1 MRHAIAAHRLGEI
14 AATGHSDIAAK
25 SPPDGYTLLLVAV
38 ATYTIN
44 ANLYPKLP
52 YDARKDLTP
61 VSILAGAPYIL
72 TVHPSLPVKSL
83 KELVALAK
91 ARPNDLNYG
100 SGGTGTG
107 PQMAMELLK
116 LKTGMRITHIP
127 YKGTGPALT
136 ESLAGQVQVGLFNMI
151 AALPVV
157 QSGKLR
163 ALAVSGAKRSPAL
176 PAVPTLDEANTAD
189 LREMARRRLP
199 KGLFEFM
206 DRGNDDEVAMR
217 DNRIALERI
226 KLKPRVLVDV
236 SKRSQEISL
245 FGKKQQMPVIVAPT
259 GSTGLAWYEGEIA
272 LARAAA
278 AHGIPFTLAAGSM
291 TALERVA
298 AEAGG
303 TLWFQFYM
311 WPDRALSH
319 QLVARAR
326 DAGYEALVFTV
337 DTPVAPGREYNLRNG
352 FTIPFKFTR
361 RNVVDVLTH
370 PRWLFG
376 VLTRYMVTTGMP
388 RYQNFPAHTQTR
400 ITALPMG
407 RSTASNDSISWDDV
421 RQLRKLWP
429 GKLIVKGVQH
439 PQDAVMAADCGADAI
454 VLSNHGGRVLD
465 STTAPILV
473 LPQVVDAVGKR
484 ITVIVDSGFRRG
496 GDVVKALALGADAV
510 MLGRAPCTGPRAQAN
525 AVRCARSRFFATRSI
540 AYWL

>member
-1 MRHAIAAHRLGEI
+1 MKDATLG
-14 AATGHSDIAAK
+14 A
-25 SPPDGYTLLLVAV
+25 Y
-38 ATYTIN
+38 
-44 ANLYPKLP
+44 
-52 YDARKDLTP
+52 
-61 VSILAGAPYIL
+61 
-72 TVHPSLPVKSL
+72 
-83 KELVALAK
+83 
-91 ARPNDLNYG
+91 
-100 SGGTGTG
+100 
-107 PQMAMELLK
+107 
-116 LKTGMRITHIP
+116 
-127 YKGTGPALT
+127 
-136 ESLAGQVQVGLFNMI
+136 
-151 AALPVV
+151 
-157 QSGKLR
+157 
-163 ALAVSGAKRSPAL
+163 
-176 PAVPTLDEANTAD
+176 NTAD
-189 LREMARRRLP
+189 LREKARRRLP

-206 DRGNDDEVAMR
+206 DRGNDDEIAMR

-245 FGKKQQMPVIVAPT
+245 FGKKQRMPVIVAPT

-311 WPDRALSH
+311 WPERALSH

-352 FTIPFKFTR
+352 FTIPFKFTQ

-370 PRWLFG
+370 PRWLLG
-376 VLTRYMVTTGMP
+376 VLTRYMITTGMP
-388 RYQNFPAHTQTR
+388 RYANFPAHTQTR

-429 GKLIVKGVQH
+429 RKLIVKGVQH

-473 LPQVVDAVGKR
+473 LPQVVEAVGRR

-496 GDVVKALALGADAV
+496 SDVVKALALGADAV
-510 MLGRAPCTGPRAQAN
+510 MLGRAPLHGTAAAGERGALRALQIFRDEIDRVLALIG
-525 AVRCARSRFFATRSI
+525 CPSI
-540 AYWL
+540 DDLNPDYVVMPPMDGALPA

>member
-1 MRHAIAAHRLGEI
+1 MKDDTLG
-14 AATGHSDIAAK
+14 A
-25 SPPDGYTLLLVAV
+25 Y
-38 ATYTIN
+38 
-44 ANLYPKLP
+44 
-52 YDARKDLTP
+52 
-61 VSILAGAPYIL
+61 
-72 TVHPSLPVKSL
+72 
-83 KELVALAK
+83 
-91 ARPNDLNYG
+91 
-100 SGGTGTG
+100 
-107 PQMAMELLK
+107 
-116 LKTGMRITHIP
+116 
-127 YKGTGPALT
+127 
-136 ESLAGQVQVGLFNMI
+136 
-151 AALPVV
+151 
-157 QSGKLR
+157 
-163 ALAVSGAKRSPAL
+163 
-176 PAVPTLDEANTAD
+176 NTAD
-189 LREMARRRLP
+189 LREKARRRLP

-206 DRGNDDEVAMR
+206 DRGNDDEIAMR
-217 DNRIALERI
+217 DNIIALQRI
-226 KLKPRVLVDV
+226 KLKPRVLFDV

-245 FGKKQQMPVIVAPT
+245 FGKKQRMPVIVAPT

-278 AHGIPFTLAAGSM
+278 AHGIPFTLAMGSM

-311 WPDRALSH
+311 WPERALSH

-370 PRWLFG
+370 PRWLLG
-376 VLTRYMVTTGMP
+376 VLARYMVTTGMP
-388 RYQNFPAHTQTR
+388 RYANFPAHTQTR

-421 RQLRKLWP
+421 RQLRKLWSR
-429 GKLIVKGVQH
+429 KLIVKGVQH
-439 PQDAVMAADCGADAI
+439 PQDAVMAAECGADAI

-473 LPQVVDAVGKR
+473 LPQVVEAVGKR

-496 GDVVKALALGADAV
+496 SDVVKALALGADAV
-510 MLGRAPCTGPRAQAN
+510 MLGRAPLHGTAAAGERGALRALQIFRDEIDRVLALIG
-525 AVRCARSRFFATRSI
+525 CPSI
-540 AYWL
+540 AELNPDYAVMPQMDGALPA